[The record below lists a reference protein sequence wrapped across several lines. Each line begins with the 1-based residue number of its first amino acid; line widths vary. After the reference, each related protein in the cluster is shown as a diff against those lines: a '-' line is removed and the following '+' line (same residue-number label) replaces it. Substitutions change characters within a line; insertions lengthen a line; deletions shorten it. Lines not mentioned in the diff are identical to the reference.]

1 MAVETTQGA
10 TGNAQVDGL
19 LSGYKWTGVI
29 SFSFPDSASDY
40 PVYPNASA
48 VQYFSSVSALQRQA
62 AINAFNLVASF
73 TNAQFVNNGTDIS
86 DMRIGQTSDP
96 GTGTAY
102 AYYPIASVGGVGG
115 DVWFGVQ
122 YDYRN
127 ALPGNY
133 AYATMLHEIGH
144 ALGLKH
150 PHEVGGPARTA
161 LPGSRDA
168 MEFTL
173 MSYRSFPGG
182 PMTGYTNGPVDFPTT
197 YMMNDI
203 AALQAMYGANFS
215 TQSGDTV
222 YAWSPTTGA
231 MTLNGVLQGAPAGN
245 RIFMTIW
252 DGGGRDTYDFS
263 AYATSLRVDLNPGSS
278 SSLSAAQTASLGYG
292 RVAQG
297 NVYNAYQYA
306 NDPRSLIEKAIGGS
320 GADSLLGN
328 IADNL
333 LEGRAGADTLAGG
346 AGADT
351 LSGGDG
357 DDLYLVDGAA
367 DLVVEAAGGGT
378 DTINIAINLANGS
391 YALGAEVENGTL
403 VNTVAFTLN
412 GNAIA
417 NRLTGNA
424 ASNILNGGAGN
435 DTLVGAGGIDTLVG
449 GTGDDVYVV
458 DTGADRVTELAGEG
472 TDLVQVAVNATGG
485 TWILGANLEN
495 AEIVSTLAYNLTGNA
510 LNNRLTGNAA
520 INRLDGGAGADTLVG
535 GGGNDIYTVDSLSD
549 SVVEAAGGGT
559 DLVQVAI
566 LTAGGTWTLAAEV
579 EEAMITST
587 VAYNLVGNALANRLT
602 GNTAAN
608 RLDGGAGAD
617 TLNGAGGADTLAGG
631 AGDDLY
637 VIDTTLD
644 VILESAGEGTDTA
657 SVAIAASGG
666 GWTLPSFLENAQI
679 TSTVAFSLTGNSLDN
694 RLTGNAM
701 ANTLS
706 GAAGADTLAGGAGD
720 DVYLVDGTTDLI
732 VEGVGAGVDLVRVGI
747 TQAGASYTLAA
758 NVENAEVTGGVA
770 LLLTG
775 NALANR
781 LTGSG
786 AGDTLVGDLGAD
798 TLVGGSGGDSLVGGA
813 GDDLYLVDSL
823 SDQVAESAG
832 GGNDTVQLSV
842 ATAGG
847 AYSLGAEVENVV
859 LMSTVNFNLT
869 GNGLANRLT
878 GNLAANVLDGGAGA
892 DTLTGGGGNDTYIVD
907 SAGDLVVEASGEG
920 WDHVSVGIA
929 VAGGTYSLT
938 GNVESA
944 SLTSTVAFNLTG
956 NSLAN
961 VLTGNDA
968 SNRLDGGA
976 GADTL
981 TGGAGDDTYV
991 VDSIGDTLVEAAGGG
1006 VDLAQVGINVTGGSW
1021 TLPDQ
1026 VENALLLGSLAFS
1039 LTGNSLANVLTG
1051 NAGANTLSGGAGA
1064 DTLTGGAGDDVYV
1077 IDTLSDSV
1085 VESAGAGIDQVRV
1098 AVASAG
1104 GTYVLAANVENAI
1117 LVNAV
1122 AYDLTGNTLANVL
1135 TGNALANRIDGGD
1148 GGDTLTGG
1156 GGADTLVGGAGNDVY
1171 VLDDALDQVVEAA
1184 GAGVDTVQF
1193 LLSTTGATFTLGAEI
1208 ENGTL
1213 LSTGLVNLAGN
1224 AGANLLTGGGGANLI
1239 TGGAGADTI
1248 LGGAGNDT
1256 LAGGTGAD
1264 RLTGGSGYDVFRFDG
1279 LPDAGVD
1286 LITDFAAGVDKIH
1299 LSRAAFAG
1307 LAGAA
1312 AGPLGLGLFW
1322 SGAGVTAAHDA
1333 DDRLVYDTTTGTL
1346 YYDPDGLGGAA
1357 AIALATFGPAKPILT
1372 AGDFILAA

>member
-1 MAVETTQGA
+1 MAVEATQGA
-10 TGNAQVDGL
+10 TGDAQVDGL

-40 PVYPNASA
+40 PAYPNTAA
-48 VQYFSSVSALQRQA
+48 VQYFSAVSALQRQA
-62 AINAFNLVASF
+62 AINAFNLVASY
-73 TNAQFVNNGTDIS
+73 TNADFVNNGTDGA

-150 PHEVGGPARTA
+150 PHEAAGPARIA
-161 LPGSRDA
+161 LPVSRDA
-168 MEFTL
+168 LEFTI

-203 AALQAMYGANFS
+203 AALQAMYGADFT

-231 MTLNGVLQGAPAGN
+231 LTLNGVVQGAPAGN
-245 RIFMTIW
+245 RIFMTVW

-263 AYATSLRVDLNPGSS
+263 AYTTALKVDLNPGSS
-278 SSLSAAQTASLGYG
+278 SLLSAAQTASLGYG
-292 RVAQG
+292 RTAQG

-306 NDPRSLIEKAIGGS
+306 NDPRSLIENAIGGS

-328 IADNL
+328 AADNL
-333 LEGRAGADTLAGG
+333 LEGRAGADTLSGG

-357 DDLYLVDGAA
+357 DDLYIVDGTTE
-367 DLVVEAAGGGT
+367 VIVETAGGGN
-378 DTINIAINLANGS
+378 DTANIAINQAGGS
-391 YALGAEVENGTL
+391 YTLGAEVENGVL

-412 GNAIA
+412 GNAA
-417 NRLTGNA
+417 PNRLTGNA
-424 ASNILNGGAGN
+424 AANILNGGAGN
-435 DTLVGAGGIDTLVG
+435 DTLVGGGGIDTLAG

-472 TDLVQVAVNATGG
+472 TDLVQVGINLTGG
-485 TWILGANLEN
+485 TWTLGDNIEN
-495 AEIVSTLAYNLTGNA
+495 AEVVSSVAFNLTGNA
-510 LNNRLTGNAA
+510 LANRLTGNAA

-549 SVVEAAGGGT
+549 SVVEAAGGGI

-566 LTAGGTWTLAAEV
+566 ATAGGTWTLPAEV
-579 EEAMITST
+579 EEAMLTST
-587 VAYNLVGNALANRLT
+587 VAYNLTGNALANRLT
-602 GNTAAN
+602 GNAAAN

-637 VIDTTLD
+637 VVDDTLD
-644 VILESAGEGTDTA
+644 VIVEAAGEGVDTA

-666 GWTLPSFLENAQI
+666 TWTLPSFLENAQI
-679 TSTVAFSLTGNSLDN
+679 TSTVAYGLVGNALDNILTGNF
-694 RLTGNAM
+694 M

-706 GAAGADTLAGGAGD
+706 GGAGADTLAGGAGD
-720 DVYLVDGTTDLI
+720 DIYLVDGTTDLI
-732 VEGVGAGVDLVRVGI
+732 IEASGAGTDLVRVGI

-758 NVENAEVTGGVA
+758 NVENGEVTGGVA
-770 LLLTG
+770 LTLAG
-775 NALANR
+775 NALNNR

-786 AGDTLVGDLGAD
+786 AGDTLIGDAGAD
-798 TLVGGSGGDSLVGGA
+798 TLVGGGGGDSLVGGA
-813 GDDLYLVDSL
+813 GNDLYLVDSL

-832 GGNDTVQLSV
+832 GGTDTVQLSV

-847 AYSLGAEVENVV
+847 SYTLGAEVENVV
-859 LMSTVNFNLT
+859 LMSTVAFNLT
-869 GNGLANRLT
+869 GNALANSLT
-878 GNLAANVLDGGAGA
+878 GNAADNVLDGGAGA
-892 DTLTGGGGNDTYIVD
+892 DTLTGGSGNDTYIAD
-907 SAGDLVVEASGEG
+907 SAGDLVVEAFGGG
-920 WDHVSVGIA
+920 WDHVAVGIA
-929 VAGGTYSLT
+929 TAGATYSLG

-944 SLTSTVAFNLTG
+944 TLTSSVAVNLTG
-956 NSLAN
+956 NSIAN
-961 VLTGNDA
+961 VLTGNA
-968 SNRLDGGA
+968 AANRLDGGA

-981 TGGAGDDTYV
+981 VGGGGDDTYV

-1006 VDLAQVGINVTGGSW
+1006 VDLVQVGINITGGAW

-1026 VENALLLGSLAFS
+1026 VENGQLLGSLAFS
-1039 LTGNSLANVLTG
+1039 LTGNGLANVLTG
-1051 NAGANTLSGGAGA
+1051 NGAANTLSGGAGA
-1064 DTLTGGAGDDVYV
+1064 DTLVGAAGDDVYV
-1077 IDTLSDSV
+1077 IDSLSDSV
-1085 VESAGAGIDQVRV
+1085 VESAGAGNDTVRV
-1098 AVASAG
+1098 AIATAG
-1104 GTYVLAANVENAI
+1104 GAYTLAANVENAI

-1122 AYDLTGNTLANVL
+1122 AYDLTGNALANNL
-1135 TGNALANRIDGGD
+1135 TGNAAANRLDGGD
-1148 GGDTLTGG
+1148 GGDTLTGD
-1156 GGADTLVGGAGNDVY
+1156 GGADTLVGGAGDDVY
-1171 VLDDALDQVVEAA
+1171 VLDDTLDLVVEAA

-1224 AGANLLTGGGGANLI
+1224 ALANVLTGGGGANLL
-1239 TGGAGADTI
+1239 TGGAGADT
-1248 LGGAGNDT
+1248 LSGGTGDDT
-1256 LAGGTGAD
+1256 LSGGSGAD
-1264 RLTGGSGYDVFRFDG
+1264 RLTGGSGYDAFRFDI
-1279 LPDAGVD
+1279 LPDAGADV
-1286 LITDFAAGVDKIH
+1286 ITDFAVGVDKIL
-1299 LSRAAFAG
+1299 LSKAVFAG

-1312 AGPLGLGLFW
+1312 LGPLAAGLFW

-1346 YYDPDGLGGAA
+1346 YYDADGLGGAA
-1357 AIALATFGPAKPILT
+1357 AIALATFGGAKPLLS

>member
-1 MAVETTQGA
+1 MALETTQGA
-10 TGNAQVDGL
+10 TGDAQVDGL

-40 PVYPNASA
+40 PAYPNPAA

-62 AINAFNLVASF
+62 AINAFNLVASY

-96 GTGTAY
+96 SVGTAY

-122 YDYRN
+122 YDYRS

-133 AYATMLHEIGH
+133 AYLTMLHEIGH
-144 ALGLKH
+144 GLGLKH
-150 PHEVGGPARTA
+150 SQEVGGPARVA
-161 LPGSRDA
+161 VPANRDA
-168 MEFTL
+168 LEFTV

-182 PMTGYTNGPVDFPTT
+182 PLTGYTNGSVDFPTT

-203 AALQAMYGANFS
+203 AALQAMYGADFT

-231 MTLNGVLQGAPAGN
+231 MTLNGALQGAPAGN
-245 RIFMTIW
+245 RIFMTVW

-263 AYATSLRVDLNPGSS
+263 AYTTALRVDLNPGAS
-278 SSLSAAQTASLGYG
+278 SSLSAAQTANLGYG

-306 NDPRSLIEKAIGGS
+306 NDPRSLIENAIGGS

-333 LEGRAGADTLAGG
+333 LEGRGGADTLAGG

-367 DLVVEAAGGGT
+367 DLVIEAAGGGT
-378 DTINIAINLANGS
+378 DTINIAIAVANGS
-391 YALGAEVENGTL
+391 YTLGAEVENGTL
-403 VNTVAFTLN
+403 VNAVAFTLN
-412 GNAIA
+412 GNALA

-424 ASNILNGGAGN
+424 LANILNGGAGN
-435 DTLVGAGGIDTLVG
+435 DTLVGGGGIDTLAG

-472 TDLVQVAVNATGG
+472 TDLVQVAVNLSGG
-485 TWILGANLEN
+485 TWTLGDNLEN
-495 AEIVSTLAYNLTGNA
+495 AEIVSTLDYNLTGNA

-520 INRLDGGAGADTLVG
+520 INRLDGGAGADTLAG
-535 GGGNDIYTVDSLSD
+535 GGGNDIYTIDSLSD
-549 SVVEAAGGGT
+549 SVVEVAGGGT

-566 LTAGGTWTLAAEV
+566 TTAGGTWTLAAEV

-587 VAYNLVGNALANRLT
+587 VAYNLAGNALANRLT

-637 VIDTTLD
+637 LVYSATD
-644 VILESAGEGTDTA
+644 VILEFTGEGTDTA
-657 SVAIAASGG
+657 NVAIAASGG

-694 RLTGNAM
+694 VLTGNSM

-706 GAAGADTLAGGAGD
+706 GGAGADTLAGGMGD
-720 DVYLVDGTTDLI
+720 DVYILDSAADLI
-732 VEGVGAGVDLVRVGI
+732 VEAVGAGTDLVRVGI
-747 TQAGASYTLAA
+747 TQAGASFTLAA
-758 NVENAEVTGGVA
+758 NVENAEATGGVA
-770 LLLTG
+770 LVMTG

-781 LTGSG
+781 LTGS
-786 AGDTLVGDLGAD
+786 AAADTLVGDLGAD
-798 TLVGGSGGDSLVGGA
+798 TLVGAGGGDSLVGGA
-813 GDDLYLVDSL
+813 GNDLYLVDSL

-832 GGNDTVQLSV
+832 GGTDTVQLSV

-847 AYSLGAEVENVV
+847 AYTLGAEVENVV
-859 LMSTVNFNLT
+859 LISTVAFNLT
-869 GNGLANRLT
+869 GNGLANSLT
-878 GNLAANVLDGGAGA
+878 GNASANRLDGGAGA
-892 DTLTGGGGNDTYIVD
+892 DTLTGGGGNDVYVVD
-907 SAGDLVVEASGEG
+907 SASDLVVEAAGGG
-920 WDHVSVGIA
+920 WDQVEVGIA
-929 VAGGTYSLT
+929 TAGGTYSLT
-938 GNVESA
+938 GDVESA
-944 SLTSTVAFNLTG
+944 ILTSSLAFNLTG
-956 NSLAN
+956 NNLAN
-961 VLTGNDA
+961 TLTGNA
-968 SNRLDGGA
+968 AANRLDGGA
-976 GADTL
+976 GSDTL

-991 VDSIGDTLVEAAGGG
+991 VDSIGDTLIEAAGGG
-1006 VDLAQVGINVTGGSW
+1006 VDLAEVGINVTGGSW

-1026 VENALLLGSLAFS
+1026 VENARLLGNLAFS
-1039 LTGNSLANVLTG
+1039 LNGNGFANVLTG
-1051 NAGANTLSGGAGA
+1051 NAAANTLSGGAGA
-1064 DTLTGGAGDDVYV
+1064 DTLVGGAGDDVYV
-1077 IDTLSDSV
+1077 IDSLSDSV
-1085 VESAGAGIDQVRV
+1085 VEAAGAGIDQVRV
-1098 AVASAG
+1098 AVTSAG
-1104 GTYVLAANVENAI
+1104 GNYVLAANVENAI
-1117 LVNAV
+1117 LVNTV
-1122 AYDLTGNTLANVL
+1122 AYDLTGNALANVL

-1148 GGDTLTGG
+1148 GGDSLTGG
-1156 GGADTLVGGAGNDVY
+1156 GGADTLIGGAGDDVY

-1184 GAGVDTVQF
+1184 GGGVDTVQF
-1193 LLSTTGATFTLGAEI
+1193 LLSTTGATFTLGAEV

-1213 LSTGLVNLAGN
+1213 LSTGLVNLVGN
-1224 AGANLLTGGGGANLI
+1224 AAANLLTGGGGSNLI

-1248 LGGAGNDT
+1248 SGGTGDDT
-1256 LAGGTGAD
+1256 LSGGTGAD
-1264 RLTGGSGYDVFRFDG
+1264 RLTGGAGYDVFRFDS
-1279 LPDAGVD
+1279 LPDAGAD
-1286 LITDFAAGVDKIH
+1286 LITDFAVGVDKIH
-1299 LSRAAFAG
+1299 LSRAVFAG

-1357 AIALATFGPAKPILT
+1357 AIALATFGPTKPILS